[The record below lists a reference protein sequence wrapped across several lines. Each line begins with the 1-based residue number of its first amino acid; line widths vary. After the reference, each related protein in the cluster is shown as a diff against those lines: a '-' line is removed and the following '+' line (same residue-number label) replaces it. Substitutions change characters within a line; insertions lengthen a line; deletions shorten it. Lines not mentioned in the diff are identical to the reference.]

1 MRWIRLPPL
10 QSLQW
15 RLTVGLTAVVSVL
28 WLAAVVAAGTIVRSE
43 TDKVFD
49 SGLQEVA
56 QRLLPLAYIELLNR
70 DRDGPEVAASQRIPS
85 VDPHTETITYIVRDA
100 TGRVLM
106 QSHDADPQAFPTDL
120 RPGFHSSA
128 SLRLYTESGVQG
140 TVLVTTAEPFQ
151 HRQEAV
157 LKAMA
162 MLAVPLIVLLPISL
176 FGVWWLVSWSLKPLV
191 SWQGEI
197 EARGRGNLAPV
208 NASNLPTEVAPVAAA
223 VDGLIAR
230 LRQALEAERSF
241 AGNSAHELRT
251 PIAAALAQIQRL
263 IIELP
268 DEATRGR
275 AQSIE
280 SVLRDLARLSEKLLQ
295 LAKAE
300 GGSLMADAPHDLASV
315 LQLVC
320 SDLGRASS
328 IGERLSVQIPPSGRV
343 MSLMDADAFAILA
356 RNLIENALKHGD
368 ERFPVEI
375 KLTQDGNLSV
385 SNRGP
390 IVSPDELS
398 RLTRPFERGAARAK
412 GSGLGLAIA
421 DAIAR
426 GAGGSLEL
434 VSPMAGGTDGFEARV
449 VLPHASA
456 IGSPSRHGGTSG

>member
-1 MRWIRLPPL
+1 MTWLRLPSR

-15 RLTVGLTAVVSVL
+15 RLAVGLTALVSVL
-28 WLAAVVAAGTIVRSE
+28 WLAAVLAAGTIVRRE

-70 DRDGPEVAASQRIPS
+70 DRDSPEVAASQRIPS

-128 SLRLYTESGVQG
+128 TLRLYTESGVQG

-176 FGVWWLVSWSLKPLV
+176 FGVWWLVAWSLRPLV

-223 VDGLIAR
+223 VDGLISR

-280 SVLRDLARLSEKLLQ
+280 SALRDLARLSEKLLQ

-300 GGSLMADAPHDLASV
+300 GGSLIAEMPQNLA
-315 LQLVC
+315 LILELVC
-320 SDLGRASS
+320 ADLSRASNVDK
-328 IGERLSVQIPPSGRV
+328 RLSVHIPPSGRV

-375 KLTQDGNLSV
+375 KLTPDGNLSV

-390 IVSPDELS
+390 IVSADELS
-398 RLTRPFERGAARAK
+398 RLTRPFERGATRAK

-421 DAIAR
+421 DAIAS

-434 VSPMAGGTDGFEARV
+434 VSPMVGGADGFEARV
-449 VLPHASA
+449 VLPGATA
-456 IGSPSRHGGTSG
+456 IESSSRR

>member
-1 MRWIRLPPL
+1 MRWIRLPPR

-70 DRDGPEVAASQRIPS
+70 DRDGPDGAASQRIPS

-162 MLAVPLIVLLPISL
+162 MLAVPLMVLLPVCL
-176 FGVWWLVSWSLKPLV
+176 FGVWWLVAWSLRPLV
-191 SWQGEI
+191 WWQGEI

-208 NASNLPTEVAPVAAA
+208 NASNLPTEVAPIAAA

-230 LRQALEAERSF
+230 LRLALEAERSF

-280 SVLRDLARLSEKLLQ
+280 SALRDLARLSEKLLQ

-300 GGSLMADAPHDLASV
+300 GGSLMADAPQDLASV
-315 LQLVC
+315 LRLVC

-328 IGERLSVQIPPSGRV
+328 IGKRLSVQIPPSGSVR
-343 MSLMDADAFAILA
+343 SLMDADAFAILA
-356 RNLIENALKHGD
+356 RNLVENALKHGD

-398 RLTRPFERGAARAK
+398 RLTRPFERGATRAK

-426 GAGGSLEL
+426 GAGGSLDL
-434 VSPMAGGTDGFEARV
+434 VSPIAGGTDGFEARV
-449 VLPHASA
+449 VWPRASA

>member
-1 MRWIRLPPL
+1 MSWLRLPPRR
-10 QSLQW
+10 SLQW
-15 RLTVGLTAVVSVL
+15 RLTIGLTAVVSVL
-28 WLAAVVAAGTIVRSE
+28 WLAAVIAAGTIVRRE

-49 SGLQEVA
+49 SALQEVA

-70 DRDGPEVAASQRIPS
+70 DRDGPDEAASQRIPS
-85 VDPHTETITYIVRDA
+85 VDPHTETLTYIVRDA

-106 QSHDADPQAFPTDL
+106 QSHGADPQAFPNDL
-120 RPGFHSSA
+120 RPGFHGNA
-128 SLRLYTESGVQG
+128 SLRLYTESAVQG
-140 TVLVTTAEPFQ
+140 TVLVTTAEPIR
-151 HRQEAV
+151 HRQVAV

-162 MLAVPLIVLLPISL
+162 MLAVPMIVLLPVCL
-176 FGVWWLVSWSLKPLV
+176 FGVWWLVAWSLKPLV
-191 SWQGEI
+191 SWQSEI
-197 EARGRGNLAPV
+197 DVRGRGNLAPV
-208 NASNLPTEVAPVAAA
+208 NATDLPTEVAPIAAA

-241 AGNSAHELRT
+241 TGNSAHELRT

-268 DEATRGR
+268 DNATRGR
-275 AQSIE
+275 AQAIE
-280 SVLRDLARLSEKLLQ
+280 TALRDLARLSEKLLQ

-300 GGSLMADAPHDLASV
+300 GGSLIADAPQDLTPV

-320 SDLGRASS
+320 ADLGRSAS
-328 IGERLSVQIPPSGRV
+328 IGKRLSVQIEPSGSV
-343 MSLMDADAFAILA
+343 MSLMDPDAFAILA
-356 RNLIENALKHGD
+356 RNLVENALKHGD
-368 ERFPVEI
+368 ERCPVEV

-390 IVSPDELS
+390 IVSPDDLS
-398 RLTRPFERGAARAK
+398 RLTRPFERGATRAK

-434 VSPMAGGTDGFEARV
+434 ISPMTGEADGFEARV
-449 VLPHASA
+449 VLPRVSA
-456 IGSPSRHGGTSG
+456 MGSSSRP